1 MRERIKWVD
10 TAKFLGILAIY
21 LGHAG
26 TVLGKTY
33 VFVWYYH
40 VPLFF
45 FLSGCMSIY
54 DKEKNLGSYVIKK
67 VKRLL
72 LPFWAFSMIAIIGY
86 SMASDVGL
94 AQIGALL
101 KVVCKGNIRNT
112 FISPALWFLSCLFC
126 MEILF
131 KIMKYL
137 KRKWILFGISVGMF
151 LIAEKVIVPRPIVE
165 PHWFYNLDSMFY
177 YMIYYAAGYSIYP
190 YLLELFKMDT
200 KKKGVL
206 FGVLTMV
213 STIYAAFLFLG
224 QDGLRGLDS
233 LPVIGIFSSVIKAFL
248 LIYVN
253 LAFAKL
259 LENIEILN
267 KIGQETLFLCGN
279 EFIMRML
286 IPMVVEWVGL
296 NITAETQIQGW
307 FYTCLLLAAGI
318 KVFIPIERKVID
330 SSLRSLRLLK

>member
-1 MRERIKWVD
+1 
-10 TAKFLGILAIY
+10 
-21 LGHAG
+21 
-26 TVLGKTY
+26 
-33 VFVWYYH
+33 
-40 VPLFF
+40 
-45 FLSGCMSIY
+45 
-54 DKEKNLGSYVIKK
+54 
-67 VKRLL
+67 
-72 LPFWAFSMIAIIGY
+72 
-86 SMASDVGL
+86 
-94 AQIGALL
+94 
-101 KVVCKGNIRNT
+101 
-112 FISPALWFLSCLFC
+112 
-126 MEILF
+126 
-131 KIMKYL
+131 
-137 KRKWILFGISVGMF
+137 
-151 LIAEKVIVPRPIVE
+151 
-165 PHWFYNLDSMFY
+165 
-177 YMIYYAAGYSIYP
+177 MIYYAAGYSIYP